1 MKKLLFTVAIVA
13 SLFAAGCSSFSNR
26 GEIEMPYI
34 ESANTM
40 SLSFEGI
47 TLTDSSTVL
56 DAVVHYNPG
65 QWVRFDSESSLVADG
80 KHYPIISVDSMTLG
94 EYFWMPDSGVA
105 RFTMRFPAIPA
116 SVKSIDFTENIANGW
131 QLWGIQLDPNYVY
144 ENQIPEEYRRVE
156 STEAFP
162 DADIVCDTT
171 TVNIHL
177 LNYHPAMGSKLS
189 YYVNDL
195 NGQTGDLPKLDVDE
209 NGNATFKKLL
219 TGPEE
224 LGLYYIGDVGLN
236 GAVLMLPGETID
248 MDCDC
253 RFSGNLNMQVRSRGK
268 VEPEI
273 EYAGSNGRL
282 DRISRAAAKAG
293 DYGLDLYSGKFGD
306 YHMNGDEY
314 TDYVISAYKAN
325 LDSINALDA
334 APVVKE
340 YKTLSLQANM
350 IQAIATARN
359 ILNHNYM
366 VSHGLWNAPVPA
378 DSVTVEIS
386 PERAREVAAMFDLN
400 NPELL
405 YVYGTTRPSNLARAD
420 VWNNA
425 GVDVT
430 MFNTLAAYNKAY
442 KAASSAELDEANLN
456 SLKASAYPALAQ
468 AVEARQ
474 QEVKEL
480 LNSAA
485 AKLVEPTPEVADDKV
500 FEEIIKPYKGKV
512 VVVDLWN
519 TWCGPCRAALA
530 ANEPLKNSELA
541 SDDIVWIY
549 IADES
554 SPVNTYLTMIPD
566 IKGHHFRVND
576 EQIRKIREH
585 FNVDGIPYY
594 IIVDREGNAAGRPD
608 LRDHSLYVSTIL
620 GKL

>member
-1 MKKLLFTVAIVA
+1 MKKLLFTVAIAA

-40 SLSFEGI
+40 FLSVEGI

-65 QWVRFDSESSLVADG
+65 QWVRFDSASSLVADG

-156 STEAFP
+156 STEVFP

-177 LNYHPAMGSKLS
+177 LNYRPSMGSKLS

-293 DYGLDLYSGKFGD
+293 DYGLDLFSGKFGD

-366 VSHGLWNAPVPA
+366 ASHELWNAPVPA

-386 PERAREVAAMFDLN
+386 PERAREVAAKFDLN
-400 NPELL
+400 NPKLL
-405 YVYGTTRPSNLARAD
+405 YVYDTTRPSNLARAD

-430 MFNTLAAYNKAY
+430 MFNTVAAYNKAY
-442 KAASSAELDEANLN
+442 KAASSAELDEASLN

-474 QEVKEL
+474 KEAEAL

-485 AKLVEPTPEVADDKV
+485 AELVEATPDVADDKV

-519 TWCGPCRAALA
+519 TWCAPCRMALSQ
-530 ANEPLKNSELA
+530 NEPLKSTELS

-554 SPVNTYLTMIPD
+554 SPINTYLTMIPE
-566 IKGHHFRVND
+566 IKGLHFRLNE

-608 LRDHSLYVSTIL
+608 LRDHSLYVKTVL
-620 GKL
+620 EKL

>member
-1 MKKLLFTVAIVA
+1 MKKLLFTVAITA
-13 SLFAAGCSSFSNR
+13 SLMAAGCSSFSNR
-26 GEIEMPYI
+26 GEIELPYI

-40 SLSFEGI
+40 SLSVEGI

-65 QWVRFDSESSLVADG
+65 QWVRFDSASSLVADG
-80 KHYPIISVDSMTLG
+80 KHYPIITVDNMTLG

-105 RFTMRFPAIPA
+105 HFTMRFPAIPA

-131 QLWGIQLDPNYVY
+131 QLWGIQLDTNYVY
-144 ENQIPEEYRRVE
+144 ENQIPEEYSRVE
-156 STEAFP
+156 CTEVFP
-162 DADIVCDTT
+162 VAEIVCDTT

-177 LNYHPAMGSKLS
+177 LNYRPAMGSKLS
-189 YYVNDL
+189 YYVNNL
-195 NGQTGDLPKLDVDE
+195 SGQVGDLPKLDIDGK
-209 NGNATFKKLL
+209 GNATFKKLL
-219 TGPEE
+219 VGPEE
-224 LGLYYIGDVGLN
+224 LVLLGIGDVRLDGS
-236 GAVLMLPGETID
+236 VLMLPGETID

-273 EYAGSNGRL
+273 EHAGSNGRL

-293 DYGLDLYSGKFGD
+293 DFDLNIYSGKFGD
-306 YHMNGDEY
+306 YHMTGDQY
-314 TDYVISAYKAN
+314 VDYVMAAYNAK

-386 PERAREVAAMFDLN
+386 PQRTREVAAMFDFN
-400 NPELL
+400 NPKLL
-405 YVYGTTRPSNLARAD
+405 YVYGTTRPSNLAHAD

-442 KAASSAELDEANLN
+442 KAASSAELDEASLN
-456 SLKASAYPALAQ
+456 SLKASTYPAFAQ
-468 AVEARQ
+468 AVESRQ

-554 SPVNTYLTMIPD
+554 SPVNTYLTMIQD
-566 IKGHHFRVND
+566 IKGHHFRLSD
-576 EQIRKIREH
+576 AQIRKIREQ

>member
-1 MKKLLFTVAIVA
+1 MKKLLFTVAITA
-13 SLFAAGCSSFSNR
+13 SLMAAGCSSFSNR

-34 ESANTM
+34 ESANTI

-65 QWVRFDSESSLVADG
+65 QWVRFDSASSLVADG

-156 STEAFP
+156 STEVFP

-177 LNYHPAMGSKLS
+177 LNYRPSMGSKLS

-293 DYGLDLYSGKFGD
+293 DYGLDLFSGKFGD

-366 VSHGLWNAPVPA
+366 ASHGLWNAPVPA

-386 PERAREVAAMFDLN
+386 PERAREVAAKFDLN
-400 NPELL
+400 NPKLL
-405 YVYGTTRPSNLARAD
+405 YVYDTTRPSNLARAD

-430 MFNTLAAYNKAY
+430 MFNTVAAYNKAY
-442 KAASSAELDEANLN
+442 KAASSAELDEASLN

-474 QEVKEL
+474 KEAEAL

-485 AKLVEPTPEVADDKV
+485 AELVEATPDVADDKV

-519 TWCGPCRAALA
+519 TWCAPCRMALSQ
-530 ANEPLKNSELA
+530 NEPLKSTELS

-554 SPVNTYLTMIPD
+554 SPINTYLTMIPE
-566 IKGHHFRVND
+566 IKGLHFRLNE

-608 LRDHSLYVSTIL
+608 LRDHSLYVKTVL
-620 GKL
+620 EKL

>member
-1 MKKLLFTVAIVA
+1 
-13 SLFAAGCSSFSNR
+13 
-26 GEIEMPYI
+26 MPYI

>member
-1 MKKLLFTVAIVA
+1 MKKLLFTVAITA
-13 SLFAAGCSSFSNR
+13 SLMAAGCSSFSNR
-26 GEIEMPYI
+26 GKIEMPYI
-34 ESANTM
+34 ESANTL
-40 SLSFEGI
+40 SLSVEGI

-65 QWVRFDSESSLVADG
+65 QWVRFDSASSLVADG

-105 RFTMRFPAIPA
+105 HFTMRFPAIPA

-144 ENQIPEEYRRVE
+144 ETQIPEEYSRVE
-156 STEAFP
+156 STEVFP

-177 LNYHPAMGSKLS
+177 LNYRPSMGSKLS

-195 NGQTGDLPKLDVDE
+195 NGQTGGMPKLDVDE

-224 LGLYYIGDVGLN
+224 LGLDYIGDVGLN

-253 RFSGNLNMQVRSRGK
+253 RYSGNFNMEVRSRGE
-268 VEPEI
+268 VEPQI

-282 DRISRAAAKAG
+282 DKIRHAAGEAGISG
-293 DYGLDLYSGKFGD
+293 FSLYSGKFGD
-306 YHMNGDEY
+306 YHMTGDQY
-314 TDYVISAYKAN
+314 VDYVVAAYNAK

-350 IQAIATARN
+350 IQAIATART

-366 VSHGLWNAPVPA
+366 ASHGLWDAPVPA

-386 PERAREVAAMFDLN
+386 PERAREVAAMFDFN
-400 NPELL
+400 NPKLL
-405 YVYGTTRPSNLARAD
+405 YVYGTTRPSKLARAD

-442 KAASSAELDEANLN
+442 KAASSAELDEASLS
-456 SLKASAYPALAQ
+456 SLKASTYPVFAQ

-480 LNSAA
+480 LHSAA

-566 IKGHHFRVND
+566 IKGHHFRVNA

-585 FNVDGIPYY
+585 FSVDGIPYY

>member
-1 MKKLLFTVAIVA
+1 MKKLLFTVAITA
-13 SLFAAGCSSFSNR
+13 SLMAAGCSSFSNR

-65 QWVRFDSESSLVADG
+65 QWVRFDSASSLVAEG

-144 ENQIPEEYRRVE
+144 ENQIPEEYSRVE
-156 STEAFP
+156 STEVFP

-177 LNYHPAMGSKLS
+177 LNYRPSMGSKLS

-350 IQAIATARN
+350 IQAIATART

-386 PERAREVAAMFDLN
+386 PERAREVAAKFDLN
-400 NPELL
+400 NPKLL
-405 YVYGTTRPSNLARAD
+405 YVYDTTRPSNLARAD
-420 VWNNA
+420 VWNDA

-442 KAASSAELDEANLN
+442 KAASSAELDEASLN

-474 QEVKEL
+474 QKVKEL

-485 AKLVEPTPEVADDKV
+485 AKLVEPTPEVAADKV

-519 TWCGPCRAALA
+519 TWCGPCRMALA
-530 ANEPLKNSELA
+530 QNEPLKSTELA

-554 SPVNTYLTMIPD
+554 SPINTYLTMIPE
-566 IKGHHFRVND
+566 IKGHHFRLNE

-594 IIVDREGNAAGRPD
+594 IIVDREGNAEGRPD

>member
-65 QWVRFDSESSLVADG
+65 QWVRFDSASSLVADG

>member
-1 MKKLLFTVAIVA
+1 MKKLLFTVAITA
-13 SLFAAGCSSFSNR
+13 SLMAAGCSSFSNR

-40 SLSFEGI
+40 FLSVEGI

-65 QWVRFDSESSLVADG
+65 QWVRFDSASSLVADG

-105 RFTMRFPAIPA
+105 HFTMRFPAIPA

-131 QLWGIQLDPNYVY
+131 QLWGIQLDTNYVY
-144 ENQIPEEYRRVE
+144 ENQIPEEYSRVE
-156 STEAFP
+156 STEVFP
-162 DADIVCDTT
+162 VAEIVCDTT

-177 LNYHPAMGSKLS
+177 LNYRPAMGSKLS
-189 YYVNDL
+189 YYVNNL
-195 NGQTGDLPKLDVDE
+195 SGQVGDLPKLDIDE
-209 NGNATFKKLL
+209 KGNATFKKLL
-219 TGPEE
+219 VGPEE
-224 LGLYYIGDVGLN
+224 LVLLGIGDVRLDGS
-236 GAVLMLPGETID
+236 VLMLPGETID

-386 PERAREVAAMFDLN
+386 PERAREVAAMFDFN

-442 KAASSAELDEANLN
+442 KAASSAELDEASLS
-456 SLKASAYPALAQ
+456 SLKASTYPVFAQ

>member
-1 MKKLLFTVAIVA
+1 MKKLLFTVAIAA
-13 SLFAAGCSSFSNR
+13 SLFAAGCSGFSNR
-26 GEIEMPYI
+26 GELEMPYI

-40 SLSFEGI
+40 SLSIEGI

-65 QWVRFDSESSLVADG
+65 MWVRFDSASSLVADG

-105 RFTMRFPAIPA
+105 RFTMRFSAIPA

-144 ENQIPEEYRRVE
+144 ETQIPEEYSRVE
-156 STEAFP
+156 STEVFP

-177 LNYHPAMGSKLS
+177 LNYRPSMGSKLS

-195 NGQTGDLPKLDVDE
+195 NGQTGDLPKLDIDE
-209 NGNATFKKLL
+209 KGNATFKKLL
-219 TGPEE
+219 VGPEE
-224 LGLYYIGDVGLN
+224 LGLLGIGDVRLDGS
-236 GAVLMLPGETID
+236 VLMLPGETID

-253 RFSGNLNMQVRSRGK
+253 RFSGNLNMQVRSRSK

-293 DYGLDLYSGKFGD
+293 DFGLNLYSGKFGD
-306 YHMNGDEY
+306 YHMTGDQY
-314 TDYVISAYKAN
+314 TDYVVAAYNAK

-334 APVVKE
+334 APAVKE
-340 YKTLSLQANM
+340 YKTLSLQANTV
-350 IQAIATARN
+350 QAIAMARN
-359 ILNHNYM
+359 ILNQNYM
-366 VSHGLWNAPVPA
+366 VSHGLWNAPVPV

-386 PERAREVAAMFDLN
+386 PERAREVVAMFDFN

-405 YVYGTTRPSNLARAD
+405 YVYGTTRPSFLARAD

-425 GVDVT
+425 GVDVP
-430 MFNTLAAYNKAY
+430 MFNELAAYNKAY
-442 KAASSAELDEANLN
+442 NAASSAQLDEASLER
-456 SLKASAYPALAQ
+456 LKASAYPAFAQ

-474 QEVKEL
+474 QEVEEL

-530 ANEPLKNSELA
+530 ANEPLKSSELA

-554 SPVNTYLTMIPD
+554 SPINTYLTMIPE

-576 EQIRKIREH
+576 DQIRKIREH

>member
-1 MKKLLFTVAIVA
+1 MKKLLFTVAITA
-13 SLFAAGCSSFSNR
+13 SLMAAGCSSFSNR

-34 ESANTM
+34 ESANTI

-65 QWVRFDSESSLVADG
+65 QWVRFDSASSLVADG

-156 STEAFP
+156 STEVFP

-177 LNYHPAMGSKLS
+177 LNYRPSMGSKLS

-293 DYGLDLYSGKFGD
+293 DYGLDLFSGKFGD

-366 VSHGLWNAPVPA
+366 ASHELWNAPVPA
-378 DSVTVEIS
+378 DSVTAEI
-386 PERAREVAAMFDLN
+386 PAERAREVAAMFDLN
-400 NPELL
+400 NPKLL
-405 YVYGTTRPSNLARAD
+405 YVYGTTRPSYLARAD

-430 MFNTLAAYNKAY
+430 MFNTVAAYNKAY
-442 KAASSAELDEANLN
+442 KAASSAELDEASLN

-474 QEVKEL
+474 KEAEAL

-485 AKLVEPTPEVADDKV
+485 AELVEATPDVADDKV

-519 TWCGPCRAALA
+519 TWCAPCRMALSQ
-530 ANEPLKNSELA
+530 NEPLKSTELS

-554 SPVNTYLTMIPD
+554 SPINTYLTMIPE
-566 IKGHHFRVND
+566 IKGLHFRLNE

-608 LRDHSLYVSTIL
+608 LRDHSLYVKTVL
-620 GKL
+620 EKL

>member
-1 MKKLLFTVAIVA
+1 MKKLLFTVAITA
-13 SLFAAGCSSFSNR
+13 SLMAAGCSSFSNR

-34 ESANTM
+34 ESANTL
-40 SLSFEGI
+40 SLSIEGV

-65 QWVRFDSESSLVADG
+65 QWVRFDSASSLVADG

-105 RFTMRFPAIPA
+105 HFTMRFPAIPA

-162 DADIVCDTT
+162 NADIVCDTT

-177 LNYHPAMGSKLS
+177 LNYRPSMGSKLS

-268 VEPEI
+268 VEPES

-442 KAASSAELDEANLN
+442 KAASSAELDEASLN

-468 AVEARQ
+468 AVEDRQ
-474 QEVKEL
+474 QKVKEL

-530 ANEPLKNSELA
+530 ANEPLKSTELS

-554 SPVNTYLTMIPD
+554 SPINTYLTMIPE

-576 EQIRKIREH
+576 DQIRKIREH

>member
-1 MKKLLFTVAIVA
+1 MKKLLFTVAITA
-13 SLFAAGCSSFSNR
+13 SLMAAGCSSFSNR
-26 GEIEMPYI
+26 GEIELPYI
-34 ESANTM
+34 ESANTL
-40 SLSFEGI
+40 SLSVEGI

-65 QWVRFDSESSLVADG
+65 QWVRFDSASSLVAYG
-80 KHYPIISVDSMTLG
+80 KHYPIITVDSMTLG

-105 RFTMRFPAIPA
+105 HFTMRFPAIPA

-131 QLWGIQLDPNYVY
+131 QLWGIQLDTNYVY
-144 ENQIPEEYRRVE
+144 ENQIPEEYSRVG
-156 STEAFP
+156 STEVFP
-162 DADIVCDTT
+162 DAEIVCDTT

-177 LNYHPAMGSKLS
+177 LNYRPEMGSKLS
-189 YYVNDL
+189 YYVNNL
-195 NGQTGDLPKLDVDE
+195 SGQVGDLPKLDIDE
-209 NGNATFKKLL
+209 KGNATFKKHLV
-219 TGPEE
+219 GPEE
-224 LGLYYIGDVGLN
+224 LVLLGIGDVRLDGS
-236 GAVLMLPGETID
+236 VLMLPGETID

-273 EYAGSNGRL
+273 EYAGSNGRF

-293 DYGLDLYSGKFGD
+293 DFDLNIYSGKFGD
-306 YHMNGDEY
+306 YHMTGDQY
-314 TDYVISAYKAN
+314 VDYVMAAYNAE

-366 VSHGLWNAPVPA
+366 VSYGLWNAPVPP

-386 PERAREVAAMFDLN
+386 PQRAREVAAMFDFN
-400 NPELL
+400 NPKLL
-405 YVYGTTRPSNLARAD
+405 YVYGTTCPSNLAHAD

-442 KAASSAELDEANLN
+442 KAASSAELDEASLN
-456 SLKASAYPALAQ
+456 SLKASTYPAFAQ
-468 AVEARQ
+468 AVESRQ

>member
-1 MKKLLFTVAIVA
+1 MKKLLFTVAITA
-13 SLFAAGCSSFSNR
+13 SLMAAGCSSFSNR

-40 SLSFEGI
+40 SLSVEGI

-65 QWVRFDSESSLVADG
+65 QWVRFDSASSLVADG

-105 RFTMRFPAIPA
+105 HFTMRFPAIPA

-144 ENQIPEEYRRVE
+144 ENQIPEEYSRVE

-177 LNYHPAMGSKLS
+177 LNYRPSMGSKLS

-195 NGQTGDLPKLDVDE
+195 NGQTGDLPKLEVDE

-248 MDCDC
+248 MYCDC

-442 KAASSAELDEANLN
+442 KAASSAELDEASLN
-456 SLKASAYPALAQ
+456 SLKASAYPAFAQ

-474 QEVKEL
+474 QKVKEL

-530 ANEPLKNSELA
+530 ANEPLKSSELA

-594 IIVDREGNAAGRPD
+594 IIVDRDGNAEGRPD

>member
-1 MKKLLFTVAIVA
+1 MKKLLFTVAITA
-13 SLFAAGCSSFSNR
+13 SLMAAGCSSFSNR

-34 ESANTM
+34 ESANTI

-65 QWVRFDSESSLVADG
+65 QWVRFDSASSLVADG

-156 STEAFP
+156 STEVFP

-177 LNYHPAMGSKLS
+177 LNYRPSMGSKLS

-293 DYGLDLYSGKFGD
+293 DYGLDLFSGKFGD

-366 VSHGLWNAPVPA
+366 A
-378 DSVTVEIS
+378 
-386 PERAREVAAMFDLN
+386 
-400 NPELL
+400 
-405 YVYGTTRPSNLARAD
+405 
-420 VWNNA
+420 
-425 GVDVT
+425 
-430 MFNTLAAYNKAY
+430 
-442 KAASSAELDEANLN
+442 
-456 SLKASAYPALAQ
+456 
-468 AVEARQ
+468 
-474 QEVKEL
+474 
-480 LNSAA
+480 
-485 AKLVEPTPEVADDKV
+485 
-500 FEEIIKPYKGKV
+500 
-512 VVVDLWN
+512 
-519 TWCGPCRAALA
+519 
-530 ANEPLKNSELA
+530 
-541 SDDIVWIY
+541 
-549 IADES
+549 
-554 SPVNTYLTMIPD
+554 
-566 IKGHHFRVND
+566 
-576 EQIRKIREH
+576 
-585 FNVDGIPYY
+585 
-594 IIVDREGNAAGRPD
+594 
-608 LRDHSLYVSTIL
+608 
-620 GKL
+620 